1 MFDIKPESALEQ
13 PIYML
18 TKATSC
24 PYLTG
29 KVEKRIATDISNN
42 KKIYEELSTNGFRR
56 VENWM
61 YRPVCDNCSACKS
74 YRVDIEK
81 FKLTKSLRRISK
93 NFENFNCSLVKNKS
107 TKENFALFKKY
118 QLARH
123 PGGSMSD
130 MDEDEFTTM
139 IETSPLNTS
148 LLEFRDKSKNL
159 IGSVLLDIDKKNLS
173 AVYSFFDP
181 KFNKLGLGNYMI
193 MQCLLFGKSK
203 SFKYLYLGYYI
214 KELSSMSYKSRF
226 KPGQILN
233 NNEWENFNS
242 LTNSCSITS

>member
-1 MFDIKPESALEQ
+1 MIDIKPKSALEQ

-29 KVEKRIATDISNN
+29 KIEKRIATDISNN
-42 KKIYEELSTNGFRR
+42 KNIYEELSINGFRR

-81 FKLTKSLRRISK
+81 FQTTKSLKRVSRNFK
-93 NFENFNCSLVKNKS
+93 NFSYKLAKNIS
-107 TKENFALFKKY
+107 NKEHFELFKKY
-118 QLARH
+118 QLDRH
-123 PGGSMSD
+123 SSGSMSN
-130 MDEDEFTTM
+130 MDEDEFTLM
-139 IETSPLNTS
+139 IETSPIRTS
-148 LLEFRDKSKNL
+148 LLEFRDQFKNL
-159 IGSVLLDIDKKNLS
+159 VGVVLIDIDGKSLS

-181 KFNKLGLGNYMI
+181 KFNKFGLGNYMI
-193 MQCLLFGKSK
+193 LQCLSYGKVK
-203 SFKYLYLGYYI
+203 KYKYLYLGYYI
-214 KELSSMSYKSRF
+214 EELSNMSYKSRF

-233 NNEWENFNS
+233 NNEWENF
-242 LTNSCSITS
+242 

>member
-1 MFDIKPESALEQ
+1 MIDIKPKSALEQ

-29 KVEKRIATDISNN
+29 KIEKRIATDISNN
-42 KKIYEELSTNGFRR
+42 KNIYEELSINGFRR

-81 FKLTKSLRRISK
+81 FQITKSLKRVSRNFK
-93 NFENFNCSLVKNKS
+93 NFSYKLVKNIS
-107 TKENFALFKKY
+107 NKEHFELFKKY
-118 QLARH
+118 QLNRH
-123 PGGSMSD
+123 SGGSMSN
-130 MDEDEFTTM
+130 MDEDEFTLM
-139 IETSPLNTS
+139 IETSPIRTS
-148 LLEFRDKSKNL
+148 LLEFRDQFKNL
-159 IGSVLLDIDKKNLS
+159 VGVVLIDIDGKNLS

-181 KFNKLGLGNYMI
+181 KFNKFGLGNYMI
-193 MQCLLFGKSK
+193 LQCLSYGKVK
-203 SFKYLYLGYYI
+203 KYKYLYLGYYI
-214 KELSSMSYKSRF
+214 EELTSMSYKSRF

-233 NNEWENFNS
+233 NNEWENF
-242 LTNSCSITS
+242 